1 MQQYDRCLNA
11 DPSWI
16 LVVNGV
22 TGVEGLESLRSLV
35 DTQVKGQ
42 ARSGAVG
49 HWEGQPLGTAGSA
62 STLLCAKA
70 ICRELNPRLEGI
82 KDFINP
88 GVNAGGEFRCRS
100 TACHFEKG
108 KLSQT

>member
-22 TGVEGLESLRSLV
+22 TGVEGLESLRSPV

-42 ARSGAVG
+42 ARSGAVR
-49 HWEGQPLGTAGSA
+49 HWEGQPLGTAVCIHLA
-62 STLLCAKA
+62 LC
-70 ICRELNPRLEGI
+70 
-82 KDFINP
+82 
-88 GVNAGGEFRCRS
+88 
-100 TACHFEKG
+100 KG
-108 KLSQT
+108 NLQGA